1 MPTHDSTQVDSRV
14 KVLASEV
21 AHRAATDTLAAVEGH
36 AAKLATDLDVDPRVA
51 TSALLLLAV
60 DQIGLELR
68 AAGRATIDSYV
79 ESRTEDGV
87 SVRTAISEL
96 GDVMKMSRSG
106 VGCAF
111 GRRTDPP
118 VTALESSIASPH

>member
-1 MPTHDSTQVDSRV
+1 MPTHDTTPVDSRV
-14 KVLASEV
+14 KVLASEI
-21 AHRAATDTLAAVEGH
+21 AHHAATETLTAVELHAARLAA
-36 AAKLATDLDVDPRVA
+36 DLDVDTRVA
-51 TSALLLLAV
+51 ASALLLLAV

-79 ESRTEDGV
+79 ESRTEDGA
-87 SVRTAISEL
+87 SVRTAVSEL

-118 VTALESSIASPH
+118 VTALESLPASPH